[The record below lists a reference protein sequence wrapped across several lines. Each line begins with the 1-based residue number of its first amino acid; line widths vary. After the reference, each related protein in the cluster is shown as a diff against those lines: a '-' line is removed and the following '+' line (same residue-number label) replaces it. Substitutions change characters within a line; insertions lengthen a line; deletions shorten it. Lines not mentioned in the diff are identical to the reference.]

1 MVKYSPKENTYK
13 EMYLINKFEK
23 DIMENSLQNLQSNKK
38 DITQKVAPTE
48 NETQQTPK
56 DILQDDGKKKSQTSE
71 LDINPEANENEI
83 LNIQESINTSNNNPE
98 NSSLLNN
105 DSISDKTVDSRISQ
119 SGFYLSPA
127 SLRKIIDTEK
137 RTIKKI
143 KKISRDEKRRK
154 LEPRITRKMAKS
166 NKKQNKR
173 ITIKNVI
180 DAPSITPLK
189 KKRNENANESTE
201 SPMFHGWDL

>member
-1 MVKYSPKENTYK
+1 
-13 EMYLINKFEK
+13 MYLINKFEK
-23 DIMENSLQNLQSNKK
+23 DIMENSLQNLQNNKK
-38 DITQKVAPTE
+38 DVTQKVAPTE

-105 DSISDKTVDSRISQ
+105 DSISDKTVDSRILQ

-166 NKKQNKR
+166 NKKQNK
-173 ITIKNVI
+173 
-180 DAPSITPLK
+180 
-189 KKRNENANESTE
+189 E
-201 SPMFHGWDL
+201 

>member
-23 DIMENSLQNLQSNKK
+23 DIMENSLQNLQNNKK
-38 DITQKVAPTE
+38 DVTQKVAPTE

-56 DILQDDGKKKSQTSE
+56 EILPDDGKKKSQTSE

-105 DSISDKTVDSRISQ
+105 DSISDKRVDSRISQ